1 MILPT
6 RPDPDDRP
14 TTDLSDAHPD
24 APVLAP
30 ILRDYGGHP
39 RFHGP
44 AVTVRVQDD
53 NPLVRAVL
61 EEAGE
66 GRVLVVDNGGS
77 LNCAVLGGMLAQ
89 LGVSNGWAGVLVN
102 GCVRDVGELA
112 DLGLG
117 IRAVAAHPRRS
128 AKRGLGERDVP
139 VSFAGVT
146 ISPGDH
152 IYADEDGVV
161 CLPLDGRDQ

>member
-1 MILPT
+1 MTDTP
-6 RPDPDDRP
+6 PDPTFTP

-30 ILRDYGGHP
+30 LLREYGGRP

-44 AVTVRVQDD
+44 AVTLRIQDD
-53 NPLVRAVL
+53 NPLVRAAL
-61 EEAGE
+61 EEPGQ

-89 LGVSNGWAGVLVN
+89 MGVRSGWAGVLVN
-102 GCVRDVGELA
+102 GCVRDAGELA
-112 DLGLG
+112 GLDIG
-117 IRAVAAHPRRS
+117 IKAIASHPRRS

-146 ISPGDH
+146 IHPGDH
-152 IYADEDGVV
+152 VYADEDGILL
-161 CLPLDGRDQ
+161 LPPQT